1 MNKATGAFIFLAGV
15 AAGAV
20 GTWFIIKKKYE
31 ELADAEIASVKEA
44 YGRRTAV
51 VLDETSSESN
61 DKDKPDLMTFYKDKI
76 KDEGYTNYSEKP
88 SDKSESEEDKKMKKP
103 HVISYKEFEESDF
116 ESIPLTY
123 YADNVLADDDDEVI
137 NNVDEIIGN
146 INVPHE
152 FGDDDCI
159 YVANDKLKTVYEI
172 CRDRRK
178 YSEIPRPKSF

>member
-31 ELADAEIASVKEA
+31 ETASVKEA

-123 YADNVLADDDDEVI
+123 YADNVLVDDDDGVI
-137 NNVDEIIGN
+137 DNTEEIIGDVD
-146 INVPHE
+146 ILHE
-152 FGDDDCI
+152 FGDEDCF
-159 YVANDKLKTVYEI
+159 YVINDELKTVYEI
-172 CRDRRK
+172 CRDHRK
-178 YSEIPRPKSF
+178 YSDIPRPKSI